1 MIHRV
6 RLCELGGRPAAAVS
20 RARARCERA
29 SSAAPTSK
37 TEEAVAPPP
46 NTRSPSTPLE
56 GEGGT
61 GGFAAGQWRPS
72 EAHKTSAT
80 AIRREK
86 VASINSIQAGV
97 AGTSPVTADGRLETR
112 PAGLRRR
119 ALLGGAKE
127 EKLPPPQ
134 HQQQRNPGWSTLLT
148 TTSGE
153 SRSVA
158 SMSATQRFRRRREL
172 ERLASAGSL
181 EAAEALRASE
191 AASESAHEG
200 DGTGSE
206 GVLTPLKM
214 LPVLLAVVAAGY
226 GAAVS
231 GLVPSRLPSIGD
243 GSGGFGGARSEGQRD
258 LRGVERGDNEGASRP
273 SRINREGDND
283 AGVDEKQQQRPRAS
297 CKASPVVKTCAR
309 ADPGDRL
316 GRSADGGGFRDAD
329 EAWQRPPLWLKL
341 KDSRAPEPP
350 RST

>member
-1 MIHRV
+1 M
-6 RLCELGGRPAAAVS
+6 
-20 RARARCERA
+20 
-29 SSAAPTSK
+29 
-37 TEEAVAPPP
+37 
-46 NTRSPSTPLE
+46 
-56 GEGGT
+56 
-61 GGFAAGQWRPS
+61 
-72 EAHKTSAT
+72 
-80 AIRREK
+80 
-86 VASINSIQAGV
+86 
-97 AGTSPVTADGRLETR
+97 
-112 PAGLRRR
+112 RRR

-172 ERLASAGSL
+172 ERWAAFPQEGCGADFHGTEMCCPTYLILFMVRWGPEKPNLVERRWRFGPRHLCVEMVHFHARNSDFGATTNDVSIYIPTCKMMICLFCLLRRLASAGSL

-309 ADPGDRL
+309 ADPGDRP

-329 EAWQRPPLWLKL
+329 EARQRPPLWLKL